1 MKMKKWKIVTKNTE
15 VGMFTLV
22 EAMEEAKK
30 INEFVSITNGE
41 LQFVGKFGVDE
52 VDDPLYNGW
61 ISRKKDHVRVAE

>member
-1 MKMKKWKIVTKNTE
+1 MRNWKIKIKETE
-15 VGMFTLV
+15 VDGVFTLV
-22 EAMEEAKK
+22 EAMEHAKS

-61 ISRKKDHVRVAE
+61 ISRKKDMLV

>member
-1 MKMKKWKIVTKNTE
+1 MKNWKIVTKSTE

-22 EAMEEAKK
+22 EAMEKAKT

-52 VDDPLYNGW
+52 VKDPLYNGW
-61 ISRKKDHVRVAE
+61 ISRKKDKMSV